1 MRESPS
7 PSPSPSTQST
17 ANAATLTL
25 GDVQIIAY
33 SLQPHLPPHPWG
45 KSLPPKLLDI
55 LPLVSAVRKHN
66 NIIRCPGLGGGG
78 RGRRGEEMHNKDVA
92 KSSEEAWS
100 CGCGS
105 IHIPGLESLPS
116 YMLLTLN
123 PIHYYTG
130 CIKP

>member
-1 MRESPS
+1 MPR
-7 PSPSPSTQST
+7 
-17 ANAATLTL
+17 
-25 GDVQIIAY
+25 I
-33 SLQPHLPPHPWG
+33 
-45 KSLPPKLLDI
+45 
-55 LPLVSAVRKHN
+55 
-66 NIIRCPGLGGGG
+66 GG
-78 RGRRGEEMHNKDVA
+78 RGEGEGEGEGEEMHNKDVA